1 MLQEIAAAVKL
12 EYGASRA
19 GYALEVYLALQRL
32 QTAAAGEAVVEAED
46 VQTLLDDL
54 RVSTSFAPIVTYV
67 AVHIVLVY
75 DKQPPLSC
83 LMQDHCW
90 SYILRNW
97 HLLQRTSTFKTTLP
111 ADTRQRLSDEVKD
124 SLVNITSLESP
135 GNNTQSTGFSVLWDA
150 SNTQDG
156 TAGANTLGPDGKR
169 PVSKATEKRRQRMLE
184 QQQQQQQLQ
193 EPQQARSA
201 KLKQSRGTVT
211 SSGKANAVAGS
222 GTAQCS
228 TATPCA
234 DPLRQPVGLPSGGQ
248 LPNPDAG
255 SLLPGQ
261 IIAAPARQPAN
272 ATQQS
277 GSTASSAAQPA
288 RRGSRPSRDLAEHPG
303 LDTGGQSA
311 GDPQRN
317 GSRRQ
322 SAPDVAAAR
331 PRLQR
336 EPNQARRDRPSSSL
350 PKPALPRR
358 GAAADSTSGS
368 SSASLHKT
376 QSVNAR
382 EASADMRLGNSGSSR
397 ERQETASSQTVQ
409 EGSAQDNVNRLS
421 QLQQMR
427 RLSLESKPR
436 FR

>member
-1 MLQEIAAAVKL
+1 
-12 EYGASRA
+12 
-19 GYALEVYLALQRL
+19 
-32 QTAAAGEAVVEAED
+32 
-46 VQTLLDDL
+46 
-54 RVSTSFAPIVTYV
+54 
-67 AVHIVLVY
+67 
-75 DKQPPLSC
+75 
-83 LMQDHCW
+83 MQDHCW

-97 HLLQRTSTFKTTLP
+97 HLLQRTPTFKTTLP

-135 GNNTQSTGFSVLWDA
+135 GANAQSTGFSVLWDA
-150 SNTQDG
+150 SNTQDD
-156 TAGANTLGPDGKR
+156 TAGANALGPDGKR

-184 QQQQQQQLQ
+184 QQQQQQQ
-193 EPQQARSA
+193 QQQRARSA
-201 KLKQSRGTVT
+201 KLKQSRGTLT

-222 GTAQCS
+222 DTAQCS
-228 TATPCA
+228 TATPSA
-234 DPLRQPVGLPSGGQ
+234 DPYRQPVGLPTGRQ
-248 LPNPDAG
+248 LPNSDTE

-261 IIAAPARQPAN
+261 ANAAPARHPAN

-288 RRGSRPSRDLAEHPG
+288 RSSTSRDLAGHPG
-303 LDTGGQSA
+303 LDTGAQSA
-311 GDPQRN
+311 NGAQRN
-317 GSRRQ
+317 VSRRQ

-336 EPNQARRDRPSSSL
+336 EPNQTRHDRPSSSL
-350 PKPALPRR
+350 AKAALPRR
-358 GAAADSTSGS
+358 GATADSALGS

-376 QSVNAR
+376 QSTNGR
-382 EASADMRLGNSGSSR
+382 EASADMRLGNSRPGR

-409 EGSAQDNVNRLS
+409 EGSAQDSVQRLS